1 MDKKFIKGT
10 YQEMIQEIRKK
21 DASSSEEANRWV
33 TMQKA
38 LIRKIGVK
46 FTKALVSVYSNI

>member
-1 MDKKFIKGT
+1 MKNMDKKFIKGT

-46 FTKALVSVYSNI
+46 TTKALISL

>member
-1 MDKKFIKGT
+1 MDKKFIKGA

-33 TMQKA
+33 TMQKV
-38 LIRKIGVK
+38 LIWKIGVK
-46 FTKALVSVYSNI
+46 TTKALISL